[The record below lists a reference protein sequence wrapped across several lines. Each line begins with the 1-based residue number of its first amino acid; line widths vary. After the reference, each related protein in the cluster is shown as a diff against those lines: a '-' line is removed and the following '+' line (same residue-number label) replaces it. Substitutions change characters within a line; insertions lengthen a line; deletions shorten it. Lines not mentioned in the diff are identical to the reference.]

1 MNRKGNYN
9 GNKSGGS
16 AWRRVGEI
24 LVSKQGKAYVKIK
37 EDVTL
42 QKDMVLQMQDPRD
55 RIHKAV
61 EAGRMT
67 EEQAE
72 ERLSKIKDFVKYELV
87 LAPPRD

>member
-1 MNRKGNYN
+1 MIRKNNN
-9 GNKSGGS
+9 GSKS
-16 AWRRVGEI
+16 AWKRVGEI

-37 EDVTL
+37 EDITL

-67 EEQAE
+67 EEKAE
-72 ERLSKIKDFVKYELV
+72 ELLSKIKDFVKYELV
-87 LAPPRD
+87 LAPPRE